1 MTHEQLKDL
10 IRRYATD
17 VWNQGDPAALGDF
30 VTTDVVY
37 HDAAE
42 ALPIRGIDAL
52 RAFVAGHQEQTPDLA
67 LEVQEVLADG
77 DMGACRYVLTGR
89 HVNPFMGV
97 APTGKA
103 LAVPGMNLFKVR
115 DGKFC
120 EIWADWNVMALMVQ
134 MGAAPAGNAL
144 GATR

>member
-1 MTHEQLKDL
+1 MTNEPLKHL
-10 IRRYATD
+10 IRRYAD
-17 VWNQGDPAALGDF
+17 EVWNQADPAALADF
-30 VTTDVVY
+30 VTPDVLY

-52 RAFVAGHQEQTPDLA
+52 RAFVAGHLEQTPDLRVE
-67 LEVQEVLADG
+67 LQEVLADG
-77 DMGACRYVLTGR
+77 ELAASRYVLTGR
-89 HVNPFMGV
+89 HVNPFMGI

-103 LAVPGMNLFKVR
+103 LAVPGMNLYRVR

-134 MGAAPAGNAL
+134 MGAGPVAV